1 MTSAE
6 ILAFLKSQWVNIV
19 FLVWLIILTVV
30 FGVYTTQFLNATTS
44 STATVASGA
53 SGASAST
60 IGAAG
65 TVGTPHS
72 TITGIK
78 VLTGF
83 NILLLVI
90 LFVGSWYYLSKN
102 VQLEERPYIT
112 TMLHTSIA
120 FSIISLSII
129 CLKKINS

>member
-6 ILAFLKSQWVNIV
+6 ILAFLKSQWVNIF

-44 STATVASGA
+44 STATVATGA
-53 SGASAST
+53 SST
-60 IGAAG
+60 TGAAG
-65 TVGTPHS
+65 TTSTPAS
-72 TITGIK
+72 TITAIK

-120 FSIISLSII
+120 FSIISLCII
-129 CLKKINS
+129 CLKKINSMPS

>member
-30 FGVYTTQFLNATTS
+30 FGVYTTKFLNATGG
-44 STATVASGA
+44 STETVASGA
-53 SGASAST
+53 SAT
-60 IGAAG
+60 TGAAG
-65 TVGTPHS
+65 TTSTPAS
-72 TITGIK
+72 TINAIK
-78 VLTGF
+78 VFTSF

-102 VQLEERPYIT
+102 VHLEERPYIT

-129 CLKKINS
+129 CLKKINSKPS